1 MTRAER
7 LAQTA
12 VRAQARL
19 DAQLAQTRKRQET
32 LASQA
37 RAIQS
42 QQRKLAEEQKALRK
56 RRMQVGTVVEQSGL
70 FVLDDTTLAALFQA
84 LARVV
89 DTPNPAALVEG
100 LLCGV
105 GGALADSLAMA
116 APTGAVVSAL
126 RTE

>member
-1 MTRAER
+1 MATMTRAER
-7 LAQTA
+7 LAQA
-12 VRAQARL
+12 EVRAQARL
-19 DAQLAQTRKRQET
+19 DAQKRQLAQVH
-32 LASQA
+32 A
-37 RAIQS
+37 R
-42 QQRKLAEEQKALRK
+42 RHAEEQKALRK

-89 DTPNPAALVEG
+89 NTPNPAALVEG

-126 RTE
+126 RTELENRH